1 MTTSPL
7 TRIGAACGAAYVV
20 LAILANDVL
29 GSASPD
35 STATA
40 HEIGTW
46 WRTHP
51 ASSSDWALAFL
62 ELGALLC
69 FPVFVIVLAWIL
81 QRADGGRT
89 WLPWA
94 VLGMGLMSAT
104 VKVASGAPSFA
115 LVWRAD
121 NGISDGLAAALV
133 DMNGA
138 AFVLTWALD
147 AVMLAAAG
155 GVILRTQCLPR
166 WLGWWALVTAPLLLV
181 NVPMAANGPPLFL
194 LALIWIV
201 ATSVTIALRGER
213 VPAHAPAVIETT
225 A

>member
-7 TRIGAACGAAYVV
+7 TRLGAACGAAYVV

-29 GSASPD
+29 GSGAPD

-40 HEIGTW
+40 SEIGTW

-51 ASSSDWALAFL
+51 ATAGDWALAML

-81 QRADGGRT
+81 HRADAGRT
-89 WLPWA
+89 WLPLA
-94 VLGMGLMSAT
+94 VLGLGLMSAT
-104 VKVASGAPSFA
+104 VKVASGAPMFA

-133 DMNGA
+133 DMNSA

-155 GVILRTQCLPR
+155 AVILHTRCLPR
-166 WLGWWALVTAPLLLV
+166 WLGWWALATAPLLLV
-181 NVPMAANGPPLFL
+181 NVPVAVNGPPLFL

-201 ATSVTIALRGER
+201 STSLTIAIRGER
-213 VPAHAPAVIETT
+213 PAVAPAPVEVT